1 MLTILLIPLAISIV
15 SVNTAHATT
24 MTGSFTGSYRVV
36 TTFANGTMF
45 ETGVFKFIGLLRGN
59 TTLSENDIPTS
70 ASTGNFHGVDT
81 FTGSFNGSAVGAM
94 LGSYSGTWDASGFQY
109 AAHTWSGGT
118 GGLAGLQL
126 TVAWQGETVG
136 CPSGTSVACY
146 VDGTYT
152 VTSATWG
159 AKPVPEFSNLAL
171 VILFASGV
179 CLTMLRRKRTA

>member
-81 FTGSFNGSAVGAM
+81 FTGSFNGSAVGSIS
-94 LGSYSGTWDASGFQY
+94 GSYSGTWNDSRFQY
-109 AAHTWSGGT
+109 PAHSWSGGT

-126 TVAWQGETVG
+126 TVAFQGTMY
-136 CPSGTSVACY
+136 SYSVT
-146 VDGTYT
+146 GTYA

-179 CLTMLRRKRTA
+179 CLTMLRRKRTV